1 MVIMTMITMT
11 MMVTMIMTIII
22 KMITIILIITIII
35 INEDDHDNGH
45 GNKLYLLLP
54 LSETEYYHLLID
66 NS

>member
-1 MVIMTMITMT
+1 MTMITMT

-45 GNKLYLLLP
+45 GNKLYLLSSP
-54 LSETEYYHLLID
+54 RSH
-66 NS
+66 